1 MQQKKIKK
9 MWEGSYF
16 AKRVDL
22 SSLKSNVDKLDT
34 DKLKNVSTNLRN
46 LKSKIHK
53 LDGDKLLPVPV
64 NLSKLSDAVKNDI
77 VKKNVYSAMIKNIED
92 RISSISNL
100 GTKNTF
106 NAKINELK
114 GEIHNITN
122 LATKTVLM
130 LL

>member
-1 MQQKKIKK
+1 
-9 MWEGSYF
+9 
-16 AKRVDL
+16 
-22 SSLKSNVDKLDT
+22 
-34 DKLKNVSTNLRN
+34 
-46 LKSKIHK
+46 
-53 LDGDKLLPVPV
+53 
-64 NLSKLSDAVKNDI
+64 
-77 VKKNVYSAMIKNIED
+77 MIKNIED